1 MSSWYVFSALGFYPV
16 CPGKNYY
23 VIGSPVFPEAI
34 INLENGRKFII
45 KTRNFSGGNKYIQS
59 ASLNN
64 KIYHKSYLLHQ
75 DILQGGEMVFEMGP
89 KPGPHWGKSDTATPS
104 SRISEYPI
112 TAAPVIKTG
121 GFTFKD
127 SQQIT
132 LTCLTPGAEI
142 YYTTDGSD
150 PDQNSRVY
158 LKPFRVNKT
167 TTLKAYASKQG
178 YEKSKIIRAK
188 LVKSRSDK
196 TIRLNTRYSNQ
207 YTGGGE
213 SALIDTLTGT
223 SDFRTGSWQGYFG
236 KDLDAQIDLLSKRKI
251 SRVSIRCLQNARSW
265 IFFPRKIILLASKD
279 GANYQK
285 VKELNIEQSQKEETP
300 AVKEFSL
307 VFSPREVR
315 FIRLI
320 AENIKRLPPWHI
332 SAGEKAWIFADEI
345 FIN

>member
-1 MSSWYVFSALGFYPV
+1 
-16 CPGKNYY
+16 
-23 VIGSPVFPEAI
+23 
-34 INLENGRKFII
+34 
-45 KTRNFSGGNKYIQS
+45 
-59 ASLNN
+59 
-64 KIYHKSYLLHQ
+64 
-75 DILQGGEMVFEMGP
+75 
-89 KPGPHWGKSDTATPS
+89 
-104 SRISEYPI
+104 
-112 TAAPVIKTG
+112 
-121 GFTFKD
+121 
-127 SQQIT
+127 
-132 LTCLTPGAEI
+132 
-142 YYTTDGSD
+142 
-150 PDQNSRVY
+150 
-158 LKPFRVNKT
+158 
-167 TTLKAYASKQG
+167 
-178 YEKSKIIRAK
+178 
-188 LVKSRSDK
+188 
-196 TIRLNTRYSNQ
+196 
-207 YTGGGE
+207 
-213 SALIDTLTGT
+213 LIDTLTGT

-315 FIRLI
+315 FIRLV